1 MNQDN
6 PAITLDFDGVLLDLE
21 TTGTVPEIDRIIQV
35 GIVNLRRDLSVPQLS
50 DEYSKLVNPE
60 ELIPP
65 EATAIHGI
73 SDADVAAAPKFA
85 EIAGVIEKRLAGKV
99 VVGYNVARFDVPL
112 LRIEFKRA
120 GVAWGPHDVLDVMRL
135 NYALNPRDLPA
146 AVMKYIRP
154 RDESIEGAIKSTKFH
169 DAAMDACAAGLV
181 LRGMIYQHELTPTLA
196 ALQEAA
202 APDAEVY
209 VDDDRRFAWRFHEPW
224 FTFGKQAGRSL
235 ADVAEN
241 DRGYLGWMLKQDFG
255 PSVER
260 LVRDA
265 LAGKIPRS
273 DPPAETGDPGPLDDL
288 PW

>member
-1 MNQDN
+1 MNQDTPKN
-6 PAITLDFDGVLLDLE
+6 DLDFDGVLLDLE
-21 TTGTVPEIDRIIQV
+21 TTGTVPEIDRIVQIA
-35 GIVNLRRDLSVPQLS
+35 IVELPRELSTPINPLG
-50 DEYSKLVNPE
+50 YYKTVNPD

-65 EATAIHGI
+65 EATAVHGI
-73 SDADVAAAPKFA
+73 SDVDVKGAPKFA
-85 EIAGVIEKRLAGKV
+85 EIAPVIEKRLAGKV
-99 VVGYNVARFDVPL
+99 IVGYNVARFDVPL

-120 GVAWGPHDVLDVMRL
+120 GIAWGPYDVLDVMRM
-135 NYALNPRDLPA
+135 NYALNPRDLEA
-146 AVMKYIRP
+146 AALKYIRSP
-154 RDESIEGAIKSTKFH
+154 PHSVDKSIKFH
-169 DAAMDACAAGLV
+169 DATIDACMAGAV
-181 LRGMIYQHELTPTLA
+181 LRGMIEQNEMATTLA
-196 ALQEAA
+196 ALQDVA

-209 VDDDRRFAWRFHEPW
+209 VDDDRRFAWRFREPW

-235 ADVAEN
+235 ADVAKN

-273 DPPAETGDPGPLDDL
+273 GQPEDTGDPDPEDDL